1 MEGFRHILVDGWNV
15 IHSDTALKSLLENES
30 QEAARSALLQK
41 LAPLHDFG
49 GVRVTVVYDGIG
61 DDISIVR
68 RDKILTLS
76 EVFTPSDMTADE
88 LIEQLCS
95 TSKNPGHLLVVSR
108 DNLLRLTASSFGA
121 MSITPEKAL
130 EWGGQSAKS
139 ISSAAA
145 SNNRKSAVEWR
156 RQSPFSAL
164 DALAADLKSAMSPD
178 SPLLSKKLKKRF
190 KVKSAHGAL
199 PEKKAAPKNSATQV
213 KKTLLGGRP
222 ATIKSLEDLKLKFS
236 GAPQKPKRKPRN
248 K

>member
-15 IHSDTALKSLLENES
+15 IHSESALKALLEKES
-30 QEAARSALLQK
+30 QEAARSALLQR
-41 LAPLHDFG
+41 LAPLHDYG
-49 GVRVTVVYDGIG
+49 GVRVTVVYDGAG
-61 DDISIVR
+61 DDVSIVR

-76 EVFTPSDMTADE
+76 EVFTPSNMTADE

-95 TSKNPGHLLVVSR
+95 TSKSPGQLLVVSR

-130 EWGGQSAKS
+130 EWGGQSAKN

-145 SNNRKSAVEWR
+145 SNNRKSAGEWR
-156 RQSPFSAL
+156 KQSPFNAL
-164 DALAADLKSAMSPD
+164 DTLAADLKSAMVPD

-190 KVKSAHGAL
+190 KVKSAPCAES
-199 PEKKAAPKNSATQV
+199 PKKLPKNKTPSPV
-213 KKTLLGGRP
+213 KKSLLGGKP

-236 GAPQKPKRKPRN
+236 SSPIKPKRKQRN

>member
-1 MEGFRHILVDGWNV
+1 M

-164 DALAADLKSAMSPD
+164 DALAADLKSAMSP
-178 SPLLSKKLKKRF
+178 
-190 KVKSAHGAL
+190 AL
-199 PEKKAAPKNSATQV
+199 IIRLIYCAVCALVFA
-213 KKTLLGGRP
+213 GRRK
-222 ATIKSLEDLKLKFS
+222 ISVS
-236 GAPQKPKRKPRN
+236 GLRGILWWRAFRRAEFF
-248 K
+248 